1 MILKLTNINI
11 IKECNICLK
20 IFDVNN
26 NQVKTIYPNSSII
39 NLDIDYGIYKIK
51 LYCNNSLLDQVVIY
65 HNKEN
70 QIIYYTY
77 NNCRNTLSNI
87 RKFIVYDY
95 HYSNLKIER
104 GNLLLK
110 SII

>member
-11 IKECNICLK
+11 IKESNFYIKIYDIKNNIVSTIIL
-20 IFDVNN
+20 NN
-26 NQVKTIYPNSSII
+26 PTII
-39 NLDIDYGIYKIK
+39 LDINYGVYK
-51 LYCNNSLLDQVVIY
+51 LEFYCNNYLFDKVIIY

-70 QIIYYTY
+70 QILYYTY
-77 NNCRNTLSNI
+77 NTRTNI
-87 RKFIVYDY
+87 PTNIKRFILYDY

-110 SII
+110 SIT